1 MRSLLLSCAL
11 TASLAPQV
19 LAQAQVQQIVPQQ
32 TQQLIP
38 ANQTLHEFG
47 TVARSAKTEHRFAIL
62 NIYKEPLELNGV
74 RASCGCTTPIIEDKV
89 IQPGQVGYILARF
102 NTGTHTGQKQATL
115 TVTLGKPAF
124 RELQLTVKGYI
135 RSDIVFNPGQLD
147 FGTVAEGEGKNLEV
161 DLAYAGRSDWQ
172 VLGVTANA
180 PFIKPSI
187 TEVSRKNGQIAYKI
201 SADLTA
207 AAPAGPLN
215 FQVILQTND
224 NRLKQVPI
232 AVLGQVQAKLEVNP
246 AQLALKNVKAGET
259 LQERFVLRGIKPFKV
274 LEVQS
279 EDIEVE
285 FQPSEEAKAVHL
297 LVLRLK
303 PDPSKANGISTLL
316 FKTDME
322 DDHSVTTQLTYT
334 IVNQS
339 PSGSVDAAKP
349 LAVNP

>member
-19 LAQAQVQQIVPQQ
+19 LAQAQVQQIIPQQ
-32 TQQLIP
+32 ALQLIP
-38 ANQTLHEFG
+38 ANQTLHDFG

-62 NIYKEPLELNGV
+62 NIYKEPLEITAV

-115 TVTLGKPAF
+115 TVTLSKPAF

-147 FGTVAEGEGKNLEV
+147 FGTVAEGEGKRLDMDV
-161 DLAYAGRSDWQ
+161 TYAGRNDWQ
-172 VLGVTANA
+172 VLDIAANV

-187 TEVSRKNGQIAYKI
+187 MEVSRKNGQIAYKI

-215 FQVILQTND
+215 FQIVLQTND

-246 AQLALKNVKAGET
+246 AQLALNSIKAGET
-259 LQERFVLRGIKPFKV
+259 IQERFVLRGIKPFKV
-274 LEVQS
+274 MEIQS
-279 EDIEVE
+279 EDIEIE
-285 FQPSEEAKAVHL
+285 FQPTEDAKTVHL

-303 PDPSKANGISTLL
+303 PDPAKAKGTSTLL

-322 DDHSVTTQLTYT
+322 DDHSVTTQLTYK
-334 IVNQS
+334 IVDQS
-339 PSGSVDAAKP
+339 PSGTVEAAKP
-349 LAVNP
+349 LAVN

>member
-19 LAQAQVQQIVPQQ
+19 LAQAPVQQQIPQQ
-32 TQQLIP
+32 ALQLIP
-38 ANQTLHEFG
+38 ADQTLYDFG
-47 TVARSAKTEHRFAIL
+47 TVARSAKTEHRFAIT
-62 NIYKEPLELNGV
+62 NIYKEPLQVTAV

-115 TVTLGKPAF
+115 TVTLSKPAF

-147 FGTVAEGEGKNLEV
+147 FGTVPEGESKALEV
-161 DLAYAGRSDWQ
+161 GVAYAGRSDWQ
-172 VLGVTANA
+172 VLGITSNA
-180 PFIKPSI
+180 PFVKPSI
-187 TEVSRKNGQIAYKI
+187 EEVSRGNGQIGYKI
-201 SADLTA
+201 FAELTG
-207 AAPAGPLN
+207 AAPAGLLN
-215 FQVILQTND
+215 FQVVLQTND
-224 NRLKQVPI
+224 NRLKQVPLT
-232 AVLGQVQAKLEVNP
+232 VLGQVQATLEVTP
-246 AQLALKNVKAGET
+246 AQLALNNVKAGET

-274 LEVQS
+274 MEIQS

-285 FQPSEEAKAVHL
+285 FQPSEEAKTVHL

-303 PDPSKANGISTLL
+303 PDPVKATGNSTLL

-322 DDHSVTTQLTYT
+322 DDQSVTTQLTYK

-339 PSGSVDAAKP
+339 PSGTVEAAKP
-349 LAVNP
+349 LAVN